1 MIEAM
6 VILIGRQSCQ
16 NSLLAQSIHE
26 YTQCVC
32 TLVHAADLSGDLIP
46 PGALIIEDIAE
57 LPTQAVTARLE
68 ELSNLAAANPIAVL
82 NADERLPLEPIVAW
96 PGIRG
101 VFFRG
106 TAPETLQKGIAALL
120 KGDYWLPRKALSDHL
135 EQTRSRCSHARAG
148 GEERLLTRKE
158 AQIISLLANG
168 NNNIDIAGKLNVS
181 PHTVKTHIYNLF
193 RKIGV
198 NTRAQASVWCLNNIG
213 SVEHSNAASGGRQG
227 GRRLAQGSVPTDG
240 SRQIVE
246 VQI

>member
-6 VILIGRQSCQ
+6 VILIGRQTCQ
-16 NSLLAQSIHE
+16 NALLARSIHE
-26 YTQCVC
+26 YAQCVC
-32 TLVHAADLSGDLIP
+32 TLVHAADLSGHLIP
-46 PGALIIEDIAE
+46 PEALILEDIAE

-68 ELSNLAAANPIAVL
+68 VLSKIAAANPIAVL
-82 NADERLPLEPIVAW
+82 NADERLPLKLIVAW

-106 TAPETLQKGIAALL
+106 TAPEALQRGIAALL
-120 KGDYWLPRKALSDHL
+120 KGDYWLPRKALADHL
-135 EQTRSRCSHARAG
+135 ELTRSRCSNPRAA

-158 AQIISLLANG
+158 AQIINLLADG
-168 NNNIDIAGKLNVS
+168 SNNIEIAGKLNVS

-198 NTRAQASVWCLNNIG
+198 NTRAQAVAWCMSNTA
-213 SVEHSNAASGGRQG
+213 SVESATAANGGRHG
-227 GRRLAQGSVPTDG
+227 GKRLAQGSVPTDG
-240 SRQIVE
+240 SRQTVD

>member
-1 MIEAM
+1 
-6 VILIGRQSCQ
+6 
-16 NSLLAQSIHE
+16 
-26 YTQCVC
+26 
-32 TLVHAADLSGDLIP
+32 VHAADLSGDLIP

-148 GEERLLTRKE
+148 GKERLLTRKE